1 MSDAA
6 AELQYFQDSYFACS
20 ASLRAVDE
28 AISQGSLDQFQG
40 FGNSLIQNKEPALG
54 LFLIDRTPWRFVI
67 DSTLGDPPS

>member
-6 AELQYFQDSYFACS
+6 AQSQDFQDLYFACS

-28 AISQGSLDQFQG
+28 AISQGGFDQFPG
-40 FGNSLIQNKEPALG
+40 FGNYLIQNKETALE
-54 LFLIDRTPWRFVI
+54 LFSIDRTPWRFVI